1 MSQSKKIFSPEG
13 FLFAG
18 ISAGIKKN
26 QKRDLG
32 LIYSLKPASAVGVFT
47 KNKFLASPVIIS
59 RKRLKKSGSKARAIL
74 VNSGNANCGL
84 GKRGDKDALQ
94 ISQKLEKELGLNA
107 EQILLA
113 STGVIGEPLPVK
125 KICQAIPGLKNSLRE
140 DGFNDFAQAI
150 LTTDTRKKIAFRQIQ
165 IQNSRIRILGIAK
178 GAGMIQPD
186 LATMLG
192 FILTDAGV
200 SSRDL
205 KRLLKEKVNN
215 SFNRITVDGDTSTN
229 DTVFALANGAS
240 GLKLKPEEKGWKEFA
255 LAFGE
260 VCRELAEMIVQ
271 DGEGASRWFYVL
283 VKGAGSKRDAE
294 KIARKIANSPLVKTA
309 IYARDPNWGRI
320 LASAGGAGVKFDLK
334 EIQLYLEA
342 DSGKAKLIVFEDG
355 AVAKNYLSVGEKK
368 AQKLLSQS
376 GFKIVLDLN
385 QGEESFEILTCDLTE
400 KYVKINAEY
409 RS

>member
-1 MSQSKKIFSPEG
+1 MSRNKKISPPLG

-26 QKRDLG
+26 QEKDLG
-32 LIYSLKPASAVGVFT
+32 LIHSLKPANAVGVFT
-47 KNKFLASPVIIS
+47 QNRFLASPVIIS
-59 RKRLKKSGSKARAIL
+59 RERLKKSRSRARAIL

-84 GKRGDKDALQ
+84 GERGIKDALQ
-94 ISQKLEKELGLNA
+94 ISRRLEKELGLKA

-125 KICQAIPGLKNSLRE
+125 RICQVIPKLKDLLRE
-140 DGFNDFAQAI
+140 NGFRDFAQAI

-165 IQNSRIRILGIAK
+165 IQNSQIRILGIAK
-178 GAGMIQPD
+178 GAGMIQPE

-192 FILTDAGV
+192 FILTDAQV
-200 SSRDL
+200 LAQDL
-205 KRLLKEKVNN
+205 KKLLKEKVQE

-229 DTVFALANGAS
+229 DTVFALANGAG
-240 GLKLKPEEKGWKEFA
+240 GLKLKPEEKGWQEFA
-255 LAFGE
+255 RAFGE
-260 VCRELAEMIVQ
+260 VCWELAEMIAQ

-320 LASAGGAGVKFDLK
+320 LASAGGAGVKFDSK
-334 EIQLYLEA
+334 KVQLYLEA
-342 DSGKAKLIVFEDG
+342 GSGKAKLIVFEDG

-368 AQKLLSQS
+368 AKKILSQS

-385 QGEESFEILTCDLTE
+385 QGGESFEILTCDLTE